1 MRRSSALFLMMVLS
15 GLATAS
21 AAQVPSSQELQDPS
35 AERLQRKYLAQL
47 QTVARGIQTH
57 RFAYPFYLS
66 RVLDINQARQERGDQ
81 HSVRFDKFKTRVVLE
96 ITGNYY
102 ASYSETLMS
111 PGQRARQTFRDVML
125 PVLKVAVPPLAG
137 DPSVQGFALEIS
149 HHVRAKV
156 MGVPAEHAENVVLFL
171 PSEAATRLVSA
182 TTTEQQQAALLDGLA
197 YLDAQPITLWLSDDE
212 PAPPPPVEKTEST
225 RKAESEVASLGGAP
239 GSASDAPLV
248 SPHLVKGP
256 DWPVRP
262 GLGPDSLAALQT
274 AHQDAIAHM
283 LVEMDAQAHFV
294 SYAPPAF
301 IAFHQGAY
309 LQVSVDTPLEAGT
322 TGSQY
327 RLAALAFDQ
336 HIAHLVRPVLK
347 YFPDAPGFDG
357 IDFSTTLKLPG
368 SEHTEAV
375 EFFLPVSAMRC
386 FADYNCTGQQLLN
399 SGFVLINGERAA
411 LDLQMSEAAH

>member
-1 MRRSSALFLMMVLS
+1 MRRSSVLFLMMVLL
-15 GLATAS
+15 GLAAAS
-21 AAQVPSSQELQDPS
+21 AAQAGSSQDLQDPS
-35 AERLQRKYLAQL
+35 AQRLEQKYFVQL
-47 QTVARGIQTH
+47 QSVARGIQTH

-66 RVLDINQARQERGDQ
+66 RVLDINQQKQQRSDP
-81 HSVRFDKFKTRVVLE
+81 HSVRFDRFKSHTVLE

-102 ASYSETLMS
+102 ASYSDKALS

-149 HHVRAKV
+149 HHVRGKV
-156 MGVPAEHAENVVLFL
+156 MGVSSEHAENVVLYL

-212 PAPPPPVEKTEST
+212 PAPPPPVEKTDAA
-225 RKAESEVASLGGAP
+225 RAAEVASLSGPP
-239 GSASDAPLV
+239 GSSPDTPLV
-248 SPHLVKGP
+248 SPRLVKGP

-262 GLGPDSLAALQT
+262 GLNQDSLAALQT
-274 AHQDAIAHM
+274 SHQDAIARM
-283 LVEMDAQAHFV
+283 LSEMNTEAHFV
-294 SYAPPAF
+294 SYAPPSF

-336 HIAHLVRPVLK
+336 HVAHLVRPTLK
-347 YFPDAPGFDG
+347 YFPEAPGFDG
-357 IDFSTTLKLPG
+357 FDFSTTIKLPG
-368 SEHTEAV
+368 SEHSEAV
-375 EFFLPVSAMRC
+375 EFFLPIAAMRC
-386 FADYNCTGQQLLN
+386 FAEYNCTGQQLIN

>member
-1 MRRSSALFLMMVLS
+1 MLALIS
-15 GLATAS
+15 LAAAG
-21 AAQVPSSQELQDPS
+21 AAQVLPPQEIQDPS
-35 AERLQRKYLAQL
+35 AQRLEQKYLVEL
-47 QTVARGIQTH
+47 QKVAREIQGRH
-57 RFAYPFYLS
+57 YAYPFQLS
-66 RVLDINQARQERGDQ
+66 RVLDVNPRAGRSDAR
-81 HSVRFDKFKTRVVLE
+81 SVRFDRFKSRTVLQ

-102 ASYSETLMS
+102 ASYSDKLMT

-149 HHVRAKV
+149 HHVRGKAL
-156 MGVPAEHAENVVLFL
+156 GVAAEHAENVVLFL

-182 TTTEQQQAALLDGLA
+182 TTTEQQQSALLDGLA
-197 YLDAQPITLWLSDDE
+197 YLDAQPITLCLSDDE
-212 PAPPPPVEKTEST
+212 PAPPPPAEKTAAQP
-225 RKAESEVASLGGAP
+225 KAEADVASLSGPPA
-239 GSASDAPLV
+239 SASDTPLV
-248 SPHLVKGP
+248 SPRLVKGP

-262 GLGPDSLAALQT
+262 GLTAESLAALET
-274 AHQDAIAHM
+274 THQEAIAR
-283 LVEMDAQAHFV
+283 LLREMDAQAHFV
-294 SYAPPAF
+294 SYAPPSF

-309 LQVSVDTPLEAGT
+309 LQLSLETPLEAGT

-336 HIAHLVRPVLK
+336 HVAHLVRPLLK
-347 YFPDAPGFDG
+347 YFPEAPGFDG
-357 IDFSTTLKLPG
+357 VDFATTIKVPG
-368 SEHTEAV
+368 SEHSEAV

>member
-1 MRRSSALFLMMVLS
+1 MRRSSVLFPILVML
-15 GLATAS
+15 GLGA
-21 AAQVPSSQELQDPS
+21 AAQVLPPQDIQDPS
-35 AERLQRKYLAQL
+35 AQRLEQKYMAQL
-47 QTVARGIQTH
+47 QTVAREIQTH
-57 RFAYPFYLS
+57 RFSYPFYLS
-66 RVLDINQARQERGDQ
+66 RVLDINPARQARSDQ
-81 HSVRFDKFKTRVVLE
+81 HSVRFDRFKSHTVLE

-102 ASYSETLMS
+102 ASYSDKLMT

-125 PVLKVAVPPLAG
+125 PVLKAAVPPLAG

-149 HHVRAKV
+149 HHVRGKAL
-156 MGVPAEHAENVVLFL
+156 GVATEHAENVVLFL
-171 PSEAATRLVSA
+171 PSEAAARLVSA

-197 YLDAQPITLWLSDDE
+197 YLNAQPITLWLSDDE
-212 PAPPPPVEKTEST
+212 PAPPPPVEKTESA
-225 RKAESEVASLGGAP
+225 RKVETEAASLSGPP
-239 GSASDAPLV
+239 GSAADAPLI

-262 GLGPDSLAALQT
+262 GLNQEGLAALQT
-274 AHQDAIAHM
+274 THQDAIARM
-283 LVEMDAQAHFV
+283 LREMDAQAHFV

-309 LQVSVDTPLEAGT
+309 LQVSVETPLEAGT

-336 HIAHLVRPVLK
+336 HVAHLVRPLLK
-347 YFPDAPGFDG
+347 YFPDAPEFDG
-357 IDFSTTLKLPG
+357 VDFSTTIKVPG

-375 EFFLPVSAMRC
+375 EFFLPVTAMRC

>member
-1 MRRSSALFLMMVLS
+1 MRRTNALFLAVLLF
-15 GLATAS
+15 GLLASS
-21 AAQVPSSQELQDPS
+21 AAQAISPEEGQDPS
-35 AERLQRKYLAQL
+35 AQRLQQKYVAQL
-47 QTVARGIQTH
+47 ATVAREIQTH
-57 RFAYPFYLS
+57 RFSYPFYLS
-66 RVLDINQARQERGDQ
+66 RVLDISQQQQRRSDQ
-81 HSVRFDKFKTRVVLE
+81 HSVRFDKFKSRTVLE

-102 ASYSETLMS
+102 ASYSSTLMS

-125 PVLKVAVPPLAG
+125 PVLKAAVPPLAH

-149 HHVRAKV
+149 HHVRSKV
-156 MGVPAEHAENVVLFL
+156 LGVEAEHAENVVLFV
-171 PSEAATRLVSA
+171 PSEAAQRLVAA

-225 RKAESEVASLGGAP
+225 RKAESEMASLSGPAGP
-239 GSASDAPLV
+239 ASDTPLV

-262 GLGPDSLAALQT
+262 GLNQDSLASLQST
-274 AHQDAIAHM
+274 HQDAIARM
-283 LVEMDAQAHFV
+283 LREMDAQAHFV
-294 SYAPPAF
+294 AYAPPAF

-309 LQVSVDTPLEAGT
+309 LQVSVETPLDAGI

-336 HIAHLVRPVLK
+336 HIAHLVRPTLK
-347 YFPDAPGFDG
+347 YFPETPGFDG
-357 IDFSTTLKLPG
+357 VDFSTTIKLPG

-386 FADYNCTGQQLLN
+386 FAEYNCTGQQLIN
-399 SGFVLINGERAA
+399 AGFVLINGERAA

>member
-1 MRRSSALFLMMVLS
+1 MRRSSALFVMMVVA
-15 GLATAS
+15 GLAAAC
-21 AAQVPSSQELQDPS
+21 AAQMSSPQELQDPS
-35 AERLQRKYLAQL
+35 AERLQHKYLAQV
-47 QTVARGIQTH
+47 QTVARQIQTH

-66 RVLDINQARQERGDQ
+66 RVLDINQQQGRSDP
-81 HSVRFDKFKTRVVLE
+81 HSVRFDKFKTRTVLE

-102 ASYSETLMS
+102 ASYSDKLMS

-137 DPSVQGFALEIS
+137 DPSVQGFALEVS

-156 MGVPAEHAENVVLFL
+156 MGVPSEHAENVVLFL
-171 PSEAATRLVSA
+171 PSDAATRLVSA

-212 PAPPPPVEKTEST
+212 PAPPPPVEKTEAE
-225 RKAESEVASLGGAP
+225 RKAQSEVAILGGAP
-239 GSASDAPLV
+239 GSSADAPLV

-256 DWPVRP
+256 DWPMRA
-262 GLGPDSLAALQT
+262 GLNQDSLATLQT
-274 AHQDAIAHM
+274 THQDAIARM
-283 LVEMDAQAHFV
+283 LREMDAQAHFV
-294 SYAPPAF
+294 SYAPPSF

-309 LQVSVDTPLEAGT
+309 LQVSVETPLEAGT

-327 RLAALAFDQ
+327 RMAALAFDQ
-336 HIAHLVRPVLK
+336 HIAHLVRPTLK

-357 IDFSTTLKLPG
+357 IDFSTTIKLPG
-368 SEHTEAV
+368 SEHSEAV

-386 FADYNCTGQQLLN
+386 FADYNCTGQQLIN
-399 SGFVLINGERAA
+399 SGFVLINGERVA

>member
-1 MRRSSALFLMMVLS
+1 MRRSSGLLLAIACLS
-15 GLATAS
+15 LAA
-21 AAQVPSSQELQDPS
+21 AAQVAPPQDVQDPS
-35 AERLQRKYLAQL
+35 AQRLELKYAAQL
-47 QTVARGIQTH
+47 QKIAREIQTH
-57 RFAYPFYLS
+57 HYAYAFQLS
-66 RVLDINQARQERGDQ
+66 RVLDVNAQQGRSQAR
-81 HSVRFDKFKTRVVLE
+81 SVRFDRFKNHVVLE

-102 ASYSETLMS
+102 ASYSDKLLT

-125 PVLKVAVPPLAG
+125 PVLKAAVPPLAG

-149 HHVRAKV
+149 HHVRGKV

-171 PSEAATRLVSA
+171 PSDAATRLVSA
-182 TTTEQQQAALLDGLA
+182 TTTEQQQAALLAGLA

-212 PAPPPPVEKTEST
+212 PAPPPPVEKTEAT
-225 RKAESEVASLGGAP
+225 RKAEAEMAGLSGPAGSGG
-239 GSASDAPLV
+239 DTPLV
-248 SPHLVKGP
+248 SPHLAKGP

-274 AHQDAIAHM
+274 THQDAIARM
-283 LVEMDAQAHFV
+283 LREMDAQAHFV
-294 SYAPPAF
+294 SYAPPSF

-309 LQVSVDTPLEAGT
+309 LQVSVDTPLESGT

-336 HIAHLVRPVLK
+336 HIAHLIRPVLK

-357 IDFSTTLKLPG
+357 FDFSTTLQLPG
-368 SEHTEAV
+368 SEHSEAV

-386 FADYNCTGQQLLN
+386 FADYNCTGQQLIN